1 VPDFTIQELA
11 LLIEA
16 LDKKIWSLDQVGNTK
31 LQRRLQFTLLH
42 VRVTDYLAQAKKREG
57 TMVYQFKEV
66 CQVFK
71 DALTE
76 AGVQNELS
84 RLDIRLGL
92 EQIVDDPDFRA
103 ELTARWA
110 DPEPWQIELG
120 PDESIARF
128 RMVSPRHA
136 LSIENIKAAL
146 EAVVDTDSFQ
156 AETRTRWARFDE
168 TPWPLQ
174 EVGDLAAMPTDV

>member
-1 VPDFTIQELA
+1 VPDFTVPELE
-11 LLIEA
+11 LLVEA
-16 LDKKIWSLDQVGNTK
+16 LNKKIWSLDHVGAK
-31 LQRRLQFTLLH
+31 LQRTLQFRLLH

-76 AGVQNELS
+76 AGVQNDLS

-103 ELTARWA
+103 ELSARWA

-128 RMVSPRHA
+128 RMVS
-136 LSIENIKAAL
+136 ENIKAAL

-156 AETRTRWARFDE
+156 AETRTRWAQFDE